1 MTDTPTPPPTSPTPA
16 SPTPDPKENT
26 KAPKIGLII
35 TAVLVLLAAGAYW
48 AFLSTPTPKPP
59 AALTLATA
67 RQQSDSLY
75 NELKHQLALYKQE
88 NEDLYTQIA
97 EKEAQLQTQY
107 TKIQRLINQ
116 AERDRDANK
125 TIQNKLRSLAAELDK
140 LETYVEKQTLD
151 LDELR
156 AENRRLRAEKQR
168 LDEAYA
174 RELEARKRLEE
185 QGASLQEANAQMAKR
200 LQAAAVLQTTNV
212 QASGWRIKNNGERR
226 GVNVAKRTEA
236 VSVCFDLVPNEVIE
250 QGPNRFYLRM
260 VAPDGRVV
268 QDPNRG
274 SGRLE
279 LWEKSGIIAYT
290 TSKIF
295 EYNPTVK
302 NLCID
307 WSAYPDTPFQAG
319 TYRMELYNKGR
330 LVGTY
335 NFNTK

>member
-1 MTDTPTPPPTSPTPA
+1 MTDTPPPTPESEVPAPEKRSKSPKPG
-16 SPTPDPKENT
+16 
-26 KAPKIGLII
+26 ILIA
-35 TAVLVLLAAGAYW
+35 AVVLLIAAGLYW
-48 AFLSTPTPKPP
+48 AFLSEPAPKPTT
-59 AALTLATA
+59 LITLAEA

-97 EKEAQLQTQY
+97 QKEAELQTQY
-107 TKIQRLINQ
+107 TKIQRLITQ
-116 AERDRDANK
+116 AERDQKAKK
-125 TIQNKLRSLAAELDK
+125 TIQNKLSSLAEELNQLEAYVAE
-140 LETYVEKQTLD
+140 QTLD

-156 AENRRLRAEKQR
+156 VENRRLREEKKR
-168 LDEAYA
+168 LDEEYT
-174 RELEARKRLEE
+174 RELETRKRLEE

-212 QASGWRIKNNGERR
+212 HASGWRIKNNGERR
-226 GVNVAKRTEA
+226 GVNLAKRTEV
-236 VSVCFDLVPNEVIE
+236 VSVCFDLVRNEVTE
-250 QGPNRFYLRM
+250 SGPNRFYLRM
-260 VAPDGRVV
+260 VNPNGQVV
-268 QDPNRG
+268 QDRQRG
-274 SGRLE
+274 SGSME
-279 LWEKSGIIAYT
+279 LWEGSGVIAYT

-295 EYNPTVK
+295 DYNTNLK

-319 TYRMELYNKGR
+319 TYRIELYNKGR